1 MEASMRSDSPIRG
14 AVFTLDPR
22 TEELLREVAADP
34 SSCLLRVPRR
44 EVEEALTRTDYRGL
58 SSTVGLSAAE
68 RELLR
73 TARAEVAYWLN
84 VVCFRRLTEDEETR
98 VYTSR
103 VTEGDRLFSAQ
114 SLAEQ
119 QLGLEWLKASQGSSG
134 PEFTTTLDDALQLL
148 GDNKQTAP
156 IEALASLSVR
166 LAPSFS
172 ARLYALQSYLSGD
185 GVGFAIRM
193 AEGLSSSGGS
203 RTDRAYALGA
213 LGTARYQR
221 NELHHALDSYAAAA
235 RLLPSLP
242 EFGLRARAMAVYAC
256 DQRAASYWVD
266 HCQDFPRNRNSMTAV
281 VRSVLASRS
290 QSSIVV
296 RRFASELRAH
306 AGSHTQELFDAF
318 ALP

>member
-1 MEASMRSDSPIRG
+1 M
-14 AVFTLDPR
+14 FTLDPR
-22 TEELLREVAADP
+22 TEELLREVAANP

-98 VYTSR
+98 TFTSG
-103 VTEGDRLFSAQ
+103 VADGDRLFAARSF
-114 SLAEQ
+114 AEQ
-119 QLGLEWLKASQGSSG
+119 QLELDWFKASQGASE

-148 GDNKQTAP
+148 SDRKQTAP

-172 ARLYALQSYLSGD
+172 ARLYAVQSCLSGD
-185 GVGFAIRM
+185 GVGFAMRL
-193 AEGLSSSGGS
+193 AEGLASSGGS

-221 NELHHALDSYAAAA
+221 NELHHALDAYAAAA

-242 EFGLRARAMAVYAC
+242 EFGLRALAMSVYAC
-256 DQRAASYWVD
+256 DQRAAAYWVD
-266 HCQDFPRNRNSMTAV
+266 HCQDVPHNRNSITAV
-281 VRSVLASRS
+281 VRSVVASRS
-290 QSSIVV
+290 QSSTVV
-296 RRFASELRAH
+296 RRFASELRVH